1 MFCKQCGNELK
12 DGAMFCTNCGANQGA
27 AAPAQP
33 VEQDLE
39 KTVGVFDAMPGAQQ
53 AQPVAETPVQPVVET
68 PVQPVVETPAQPV
81 QQPVQQ
87 PVYQAPIQQPVQPT
101 YQAPV
106 QQQNA
111 YNPNA
116 GETHN
121 GKVGFGEA
129 IKLFFKNYVNFSGRA
144 SKSEYWWVFL
154 FNILMYIPI
163 ALISSILPPLGGACS
178 IALMIPGISLA
189 VRRLHDTGKPGGWW
203 FMGLIPLAGGIILL
217 IQFLKDSDGDN
228 EWGPGPVAPVY
239 GSGQFVNTPVSNA
252 APAQRVVTDNDI
264 YAMAQNHEP
273 VNLNDSTAK
282 GMLDAALSRIV
293 PTYTGMEDLAGAMML
308 CDPQSIKANI
318 AATDTD
324 NLLVI
329 FKALGYYIGQG
340 GDANVLGM
348 VQQNVLATLKTRF

>member
-27 AAPAQP
+27 AEAPAQP

-39 KTVGVFDAMPGAQQ
+39 KTVGVFDAMPGVQQ
-53 AQPVAETPVQPVVET
+53 TQPVAEAPVQPVVEA
-68 PVQPVVETPAQPV
+68 PAQPV

-87 PVYQAPIQQPVQPT
+87 PVYQAPVQQPVQPT

-116 GETHN
+116 GVAHN

-129 IKLFFKNYVNFSGRA
+129 VKLFFKNYVNFSGRA

-154 FNILMYIPI
+154 FNMI
-163 ALISSILPPLGGACS
+163 ALIPVSLISSAVPPLGGACS

-189 VRRLHDTGKPGGWW
+189 VRRLHDTGKSGAYW

-217 IQFLKDSDGDN
+217 IEFLKDSDGDN
-228 EWGPGPVAPVY
+228 QWGPGPVAVG
-239 GSGQFVNTPVSNA
+239 GSGQFVNTPVSNV

-264 YAMAQNHEP
+264 YAMALNHEP
-273 VNLNDSTAK
+273 VNLNDPSAK
-282 GMLDAALSRIV
+282 GMLDAALSRII

-308 CDPQSIKANI
+308 CDPQTIKANI

-324 NLLVI
+324 SLIVI

>member
-39 KTVGVFDAMPGAQQ
+39 KTIGVFDAMPGVQQ
-53 AQPVAETPVQPVVET
+53 AQPVAETPVQPVVEI
-68 PVQPVVETPAQPV
+68 PAQPV

-87 PVYQAPIQQPVQPT
+87 PVYQAPVQQPVQPT
-101 YQAPV
+101 YQAPI

-111 YNPNA
+111 YNPA
-116 GETHN
+116 VGEANN
-121 GKVGFGEA
+121 GKVGFGKA
-129 IKLFFKNYVNFSGRA
+129 VALFFKNYVNFKGRA

-154 FNILMYIPI
+154 FNMLTFIPLS
-163 ALISSILPPLGGACS
+163 LISSVVPPLGGACS
-178 IALMIPGISLA
+178 IALMIPGIALA
-189 VRRLHDTGKPGGWW
+189 VRRLHDTGKSGAYW
-203 FMGLIPLAGGIILL
+203 FIGLIPLAGGIILL
-217 IQFLKDSDGDN
+217 IEFLKDSDGDN
-228 EWGPGPVAPVY
+228 QWGPGPAAEY
-239 GSGQFVNTPVSNA
+239 GSGQFVNTPVSNV

-273 VNLNDSTAK
+273 VNLNDPTAK

-308 CDPQSIKANI
+308 CDPHTIKANI

-324 NLLVI
+324 SLIVI
-329 FKALGYYIGQG
+329 FKALGFYIGQG

>member
-27 AAPAQP
+27 AAAPAQP

-39 KTVGVFDAMPGAQQ
+39 KTVGVFDAMPGVQQ
-53 AQPVAETPVQPVVET
+53 AQPVAEAPVQPVVED
-68 PVQPVVETPAQPV
+68 PVQPVVEAPAQPV

-87 PVYQAPIQQPVQPT
+87 PVYQAPVQQPAQPT
-101 YQAPV
+101 YQAAV

-116 GETHN
+116 GAAHN

-129 IKLFFKNYVNFSGRA
+129 IKLFFKNYANFSGRA
-144 SKSEYWWVFL
+144 SKSEYWWAFL
-154 FNILMYIPI
+154 FNCLASFVLGLIPYVGAVI
-163 ALISSILPPLGGACS
+163 SLGLI
-178 IALMIPGISLA
+178 IPGLSLNI
-189 VRRLHDTGKPGGWW
+189 RRLHDSGKAWYYLL
-203 FMGLIPLAGGIILL
+203 MGLIPFAGFIIL
-217 IQFLKDSDGDN
+217 IVYFCADSDGDN
-228 EWGPGPVAPVY
+228 EWGPGPNAPVY

-273 VNLNDSTAK
+273 VNLSDPNAK

-308 CDPQSIKANI
+308 CDPQTIKANI

-324 NLLVI
+324 SLIVI

>member
-27 AAPAQP
+27 AAAPAQP

-39 KTVGVFDAMPGAQQ
+39 KTIGVFDAMPGVQQ
-53 AQPVAETPVQPVVET
+53 AQPVAETPVQPVVEI
-68 PVQPVVETPAQPV
+68 PAQPV

-87 PVYQAPIQQPVQPT
+87 PVYQAPIQQ
-101 YQAPV
+101 
-106 QQQNA
+106 QNA

-121 GKVGFGEA
+121 GKVGFVEA
-129 IKLFFKNYVNFSGRA
+129 IKLFFKNYANFSGRA
-144 SKSEYWWVFL
+144 SKSEYWWAFL
-154 FNILMYIPI
+154 FNFLASFVLGLIPYVG
-163 ALISSILPPLGGACS
+163 AVLSLGLI
-178 IALMIPGISLA
+178 IPGLSLNI
-189 VRRLHDTGKPGGWW
+189 RRLHDTGKAWYYL
-203 FMGLIPLAGGIILL
+203 FMGLIPFAGFIIL
-217 IQFLKDSDGDN
+217 IVYFCADSDGDN
-228 EWGPGPVAPVY
+228 EWGPGPIAPVY

-273 VNLNDSTAK
+273 VNLNDPTAK
-282 GMLDAALSRIV
+282 GMLDAALSRII